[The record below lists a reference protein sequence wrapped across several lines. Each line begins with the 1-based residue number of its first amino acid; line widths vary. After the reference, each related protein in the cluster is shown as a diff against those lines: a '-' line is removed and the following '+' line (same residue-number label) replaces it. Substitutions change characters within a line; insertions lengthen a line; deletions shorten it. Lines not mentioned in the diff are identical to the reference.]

1 MLISALFSMASC
13 RTRQFCL
20 IIFYFWIISF
30 FLFWFNVNGIL
41 LCQRRYSWPLRAVI
55 TLPLFSN
62 TYSASGRLSEG
73 ESMESLTS
81 LHSAQAHNHTSS
93 PNSHHRSSLTHN
105 KLIMHRDAQ
114 GSRLNRSNSIRWVP
128 HFYKVEKWINLHSGV
143 SSKYDYNVQKTICI

>member
-1 MLISALFSMASC
+1 MS
-13 RTRQFCL
+13 
-20 IIFYFWIISF
+20 
-30 FLFWFNVNGIL
+30 
-41 LCQRRYSWPLRAVI
+41 YSWPFRHHCS
-55 TLPLFSN
+55 PFSN

-81 LHSAQAHNHTSS
+81 LHSAQAHSHTS

-128 HFYKVEKWINLHSGV
+128 IYIGV
-143 SSKYDYNVQKTICI
+143 YLQFVKLWQRCKGFRSCQMEVSQVFPKLYVYLLYFIYIISTHNHVVQKKFYTQKYIDKSS

>member
-1 MLISALFSMASC
+1 MLISILLMASC
-13 RTRQFCL
+13 KQC
-20 IIFYFWIISF
+20 FYLKLFN
-30 FLFWFNVNGIL
+30 FLFIL
-41 LCQRRYSWPLRAVI
+41 SDILSYSWPFRHHCS
-55 TLPLFSN
+55 PFSN

-81 LHSAQAHNHTSS
+81 LHSAQAHSHTS

-128 HFYKVEKWINLHSGV
+128 IYIGV
-143 SSKYDYNVQKTICI
+143 YL